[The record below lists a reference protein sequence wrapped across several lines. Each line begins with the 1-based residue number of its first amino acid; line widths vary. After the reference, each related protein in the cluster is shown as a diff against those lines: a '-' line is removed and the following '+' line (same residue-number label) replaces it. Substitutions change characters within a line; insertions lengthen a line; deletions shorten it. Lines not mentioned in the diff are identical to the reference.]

1 MNVIKYAFLILFVVS
16 IFSCA
21 TTSSTLGSTKQG
33 NTYSADY
40 DRVYSEALNAVALL
54 SWEITHSEKD
64 AGIIQAKTPMSLWT
78 YGDKVTIRLTDL
90 ENGNIRVDVSSG
102 TNQAVDWGKNNA
114 NISNF
119 YRKLDA
125 LVR

>member
-1 MNVIKYAFLILFVVS
+1 MLLVIS
-16 IFSCA
+16 MFSCA
-21 TTSSTLGSTKQG
+21 TTSSTLGSPQQG

-40 DRVYSEALNAVALL
+40 DKVYSEALNSVALL

>member
-1 MNVIKYAFLILFVVS
+1 MNLTKYVLLILLAVS

-21 TTSSTLGSTKQG
+21 TTSSTLGSSQQG
-33 NTYSADY
+33 SEFTADY
-40 DRVYSEALNAVALL
+40 DRVYSESLNAVALL

-78 YGDKVTIRLTDL
+78 YGDKITIRLTNL
-90 ENGNIRVDVSSG
+90 NNGKVRVDVSSG
-102 TNQAVDWGKNNA
+102 TNQAVDWGKNDA

-119 YRKLDA
+119 YSKLNA
-125 LVR
+125 LLR